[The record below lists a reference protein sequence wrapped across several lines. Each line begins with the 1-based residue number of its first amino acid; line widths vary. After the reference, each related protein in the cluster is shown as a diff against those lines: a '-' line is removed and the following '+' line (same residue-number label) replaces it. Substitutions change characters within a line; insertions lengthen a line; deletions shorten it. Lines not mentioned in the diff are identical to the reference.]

1 MIEKKRLKPKRSEV
15 NTLLSSTKKIERNV
29 NWKTKTSFENGLKET
44 IKWVIKNNNH
54 LDLLNYKI

>member
-15 NTLLSSTKKIERNV
+15 NTLLSSTKKIERIV